1 MGNINTYMKE
11 LVESNSVGF
20 YATIDKSGLPCV
32 SPKGTSVVL
41 DEETILFGN
50 IRSPNTI
57 SNIKLNP
64 AMEVNFL
71 DVLSRRGFRARG
83 KAHYIERDSN
93 EFDQMI
99 SSFSKW
105 DSLIDRFKGIVVLK
119 VSSAQGLK
127 SPVYDI
133 GCTEEESYGIN
144 GKNII
149 RISKSCQMGF
159 YANLSSR

>member
-1 MGNINTYMKE
+1 MRN

-20 YATIDKSGLPCV
+20 YATIDKSGLPRV

-41 DEETILFGN
+41 DEETILFAN
-50 IRSPNTI
+50 IRSPNTV

-83 KAHYIERDSN
+83 KAHYIECDSQ
-93 EFDQMI
+93 EFNQVI

-119 VSSAQGLK
+119 VSSAQELK

-133 GCTEEESYGIN
+133 GCNEEELRNHWKEHYQG
-144 GKNII
+144 
-149 RISKSCQMGF
+149 Q
-159 YANLSSR
+159 